1 MSNINYQFKIFEA
14 EKKAVDIYKKSLD
27 RKITTSFETD
37 CIVQEDEEKKE
48 KILEM
53 QLKLLKMIYKAS
65 VGYKN
70 EIKHFISSLKL
81 LKDKNVKNRLLVLD
95 NIINNKRLKYLDC
108 KESLNKQ
115 EKKNYLDELRNLR
128 NKLYNFNNSYVSSI
142 GRKSYSFSGFV

>member
-1 MSNINYQFKIFEA
+1 MSNIKYQLKIFEA
-14 EKKAVDIYKKSLD
+14 EKKLVDIYKKSLD
-27 RKITTSFETD
+27 RKITTSLETD
-37 CIVQEDEEKKE
+37 CIVQEDKEKKE

-53 QLKLLKMIYKAS
+53 QLKLLKMIYKS
-65 VGYKN
+65 SEGYKN

-95 NIINNKRLKYLDC
+95 NIINNKRLNYLDS

-115 EKKNYLDELRNLR
+115 EKRNYLDELRNLR

-142 GRKSYSFSGFV
+142 GRKSYSFSEIV